1 MVGVGFY
8 ADDCVPKGNWMK
20 ILITGGAGFIASH
33 IADAYLALGH
43 EVVIVDDLSTGSVKN
58 IPQKARLI
66 QMSIADPA
74 LLEVFQKE
82 KPDVVNHHAAQ
93 IDVRKS
99 VANPGADAQINILG
113 SLNLLEACRQ
123 SGVKKVVFASTGG
136 AIYGEQDAYPADE
149 SHRTDPL
156 SPYGIAKLS
165 VEKYLAFYRHV
176 HGLKTVILRYA
187 NVYGPRQNAHGEA
200 GVVAIFCHKILKNEP
215 PMINGD
221 GKQTRDYVFVEDV
234 VACNVKALDEN
245 VSGIFNVGTGIETDV
260 NVLCETLLKSAR
272 SNLKAIYGPAKA
284 GEQMRSCL
292 KPGKLQKMPA
302 TDLAAGL
309 AKTMQWFSKVN

>member
-1 MVGVGFY
+1 
-8 ADDCVPKGNWMK
+8 MK

-33 IADAYLALGH
+33 IADAYLSLGH
-43 EVVIVDDLSTGSVKN
+43 EVVIVDDLSTGSLKN

-74 LLEVFQKE
+74 LLEVLQKE

-99 VANPGADAQINILG
+99 VATPGADAQVNIFG
-113 SLNLLEACRQ
+113 SLNLFEACRQ
-123 SGVKKVVFASTGG
+123 VGVKKVIFASTGG

-149 SHRTDPL
+149 THRTDPL

-165 VEKYLAFYRHV
+165 VEKYLGFYRHV
-176 HGLKTVILRYA
+176 YGLKTVILRYA

-200 GVVAIFCHKILKNEP
+200 GVVAIFSNKILKNEP
-215 PMINGD
+215 PMVNGD

-234 VACNVKALDEN
+234 VACNVNALEEN
-245 VSGIFNVGTGIETDV
+245 VSGIFNVGTGVETDV
-260 NVLCETLLKSAR
+260 NELCAILLKSAE
-272 SNLKAIYGPAKA
+272 SNLKPIYGPAKS
-284 GEQMRSCL
+284 GEQIRSCL
-292 KPGKLQKMPA
+292 KPGKLQKIPA
-302 TDLAAGL
+302 TDLTTGL
-309 AKTMQWFSKVN
+309 VKTMQWFSKVN